1 MIKELEDQEIKKSE
15 FLQLLGC
22 CYFDS
27 QSAERLKSP
36 KMKRKRPDGS
46 SYLFQSIWLNQKSP
60 DAEIPSPKME
70 RKSKSF
76 ESSLTCAGDAEIL
89 SPKLNQKSPDA
100 EILSPKMEQKSKSF
114 EPSLTYAR
122 DAKIL
127 SRKMKRKR
135 PDAAIRYSTL
145 CRGAVQYLI
154 DEFTVRKNNNK
165 VLTDKLKVLED
176 KAEKVE
182 TAVSNLA
189 RSDRGQTSTPEII
202 NLEGGQD
209 PPTNGAN
216 STAPIAPPVPAPTAP
231 PAPSAEAAPTVAPR
245 DGWPE
250 EGHLDTNQRQQND
263 ADQEQQNGQIGP
275 WDPGIRLAE
284 EPDSDHKSTTPD
296 GTSGF

>member
-1 MIKELEDQEIKKSE
+1 
-15 FLQLLGC
+15 
-22 CYFDS
+22 
-27 QSAERLKSP
+27 
-36 KMKRKRPDGS
+36 
-46 SYLFQSIWLNQKSP
+46 
-60 DAEIPSPKME
+60 ME
-70 RKSKSF
+70 R
-76 ESSLTCAGDAEIL
+76 
-89 SPKLNQKSPDA
+89 
-100 EILSPKMEQKSKSF
+100 KSKSF
-114 EPSLTYAR
+114 EPSLTYAL
-122 DAKIL
+122 DAEIL

-182 TAVSNLA
+182 AFNNKVLTDKIKVLEDKAEKVETAVSNLA

-216 STAPIAPPVPAPTAP
+216 STAPIAPPVPEPTAP
-231 PAPSAEAAPTVAPR
+231 PAPSAEAAHSVALQSITP
-245 DGWPE
+245 PE
-250 EGHLDTNQRQQND
+250 QRTYVLQNGNL
-263 ADQEQQNGQIGP
+263 ATTINGQIGP
-275 WDPGIRLAE
+275 WDPGIRLAG